1 MVQTVRW
8 DPPSLHRFHRAFFLR
23 TDNLQVAQGT
33 LGHSRST
40 APPAVHRLQLHH
52 SKPHSLFQ
60 DGPEAGGH
68 VVPCDDR
75 PFVSTRQKIIIIMIL
90 GQKILYVPSC
100 VGLLSSS
107 TCLVMYI
114 LYDIFP
120 QGTLFF
126 CLPSSGLVWYRL
138 RTAKR
143 SRKSGQIFS

>member
-75 PFVSTRQKIIIIMIL
+75 PFVSTRQKKKNNNNTRPEDTL
-90 GQKILYVPSC
+90 CSFLCWTPEQLYMSC
-100 VGLLSSS
+100 HV
-107 TCLVMYI
+107 YI
-114 LYDIFP
+114 
-120 QGTLFF
+120 
-126 CLPSSGLVWYRL
+126 V
-138 RTAKR
+138 
-143 SRKSGQIFS
+143 

>member
-23 TDNLQVAQGT
+23 TDNLQVAQGN

-75 PFVSTRQKIIIIMIL
+75 PFVSTRQKKKKIIL

-114 LYDIFP
+114 LYDIFT

-126 CLPSSGLVWYRL
+126 CLPSSGLVWYCL

-143 SRKSGQIFS
+143 SRKSGQLFS

>member
-60 DGPEAGGH
+60 VAQKQEATSFH
-68 VVPCDDR
+68 VMIVCLFLLDR
-75 PFVSTRQKIIIIMIL
+75 K
-90 GQKILYVPSC
+90 
-100 VGLLSSS
+100 
-107 TCLVMYI
+107 
-114 LYDIFP
+114 
-120 QGTLFF
+120 
-126 CLPSSGLVWYRL
+126 
-138 RTAKR
+138 
-143 SRKSGQIFS
+143 